1 MKKIYLSLITIALFA
16 SNVQS
21 QNILTENFD
30 DVNAML
36 TTGGWSERNNSV
48 PIGAEIWH
56 NGIGL
61 SIPAYNGDDTSYAE
75 VSFQST
81 DPQGNIS
88 NWLIS
93 PTVTLNN
100 GDVVSFYTSSYNNL
114 NFPDRLELRLNT
126 LNTTDVGTTDT
137 SVGDFST
144 LLLSVNPN
152 LAADSTLYPQLYWGQ
167 FSATISGLPGA
178 TDCRIAFRYNV
189 LDGGLNGANSSTIGI
204 DALSIDFSV
213 GIAKPSNALSLSVYP
228 NPVTDKL
235 SIEFESPLA
244 ENGVMSIYNTL
255 GQTVNTLNVQ
265 KGQTKVTFNA
275 AALAS
280 GSYTFVLNVPGSV
293 TKKNFV
299 KN

>member
-36 TTGGWSERNNSV
+36 TTGGWMERNNSS

-56 NGIGL
+56 NGVGL
-61 SIPAYNGDDTSYAE
+61 AIPAYNGDDSSYAE

-93 PTVTLNN
+93 PTVSLNN
-100 GDVVSFYTSSYNNL
+100 GDIVTFFTTSYANVD
-114 NFPDRLELRLNT
+114 FPDRLELRLNT
-126 LNTTDVGTTDT
+126 MNTTNVGTADT

-152 LAADSTLYPQLYWGQ
+152 LAADSTQYPQDYWGQ
-167 FSATISGLPGA
+167 FSATISGLAGA

-204 DALSIDFSV
+204 DALSIDFAL
-213 GIAKPSNALSLSVYP
+213 GIAKPTNALSLSVYP
-228 NPVTDKL
+228 NPVSDKL
-235 SIEFESPLA
+235 SIDFESALT
-244 ENGVMSIYNTL
+244 EDGVMSIYNML
-255 GQTVNTLNVQ
+255 GQTVNSMNVQ
-265 KGQTKVTFNA
+265 KGQTKIIFNA

-280 GSYTFVLNVPGSV
+280 GSYTFVLNTNDSI